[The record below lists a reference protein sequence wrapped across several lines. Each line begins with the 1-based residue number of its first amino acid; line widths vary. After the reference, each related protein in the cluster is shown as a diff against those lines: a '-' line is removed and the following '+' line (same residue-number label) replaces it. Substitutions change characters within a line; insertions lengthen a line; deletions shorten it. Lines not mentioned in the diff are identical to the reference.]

1 MIKIFTNVVTRKSY
15 DANGDLFPD
24 GLPRIFFNGSEVVQW
39 QLVAASPD
47 IAEETGQKPE
57 DVWPKCT
64 DYADYQAIGAFLT
77 ADQDFIKRMPGTLT
91 ANVNSGAVASIS
103 ANIPGASLATIPEE
117 GTVTLFTTSGDM
129 EIIEYTDVAVANEN
143 CQFTIASGTTL
154 EHSYVQGGMMDVA
167 QSVLMQATLDTQNSD
182 VAHGL
187 FAFSITAYSRK
198 LHDALAYANTKQL
211 DVAGLELAIFNI
223 DTENN
228 EVVDLERF
236 DIDTFSIRSGIAD
249 TSMDAQVTP
258 GKESEAVT
266 VMKTLLASG
275 MELQFSADGE
285 TDWHSEQSMAEATL
299 DKYYRFRL
307 AGSGGTW
314 SSAVRLLDGSSEKS
328 RKWAE
333 GTDEE
338 VEDLGGEHSSKG
350 WAEVSGAIR
359 DEILTLVSSH
369 YVGPA
374 TDYGVTQNGTV
385 LSFTWT
391 DPADNDVV
399 HWKKTRLIYKQGG
412 FPANENDGTVLVD
425 NTVHNQYQTTPFTF
439 DMLAVSDYYFALFTQ
454 TTGDVWNTGDDS
466 PRFTTDTLTWQTI
479 VMMSR
484 AGTLLQ
490 YPGMA
495 IGAVV
500 DLQTNSLF
508 PKLRWKLAHIDY
520 MGNFENIS
528 DYMLDNTINHNSIWI
543 PDKLPCLGESN
554 TAMQVQFDAPETAYG
569 ATWDTVFL
577 NGKAYYTVD
586 GETYTQLTAG
596 TDYEVGDSIAD
607 WQTQHGDTVY
617 TKNHTDRVA
626 YGYNSWKESNIRQG
640 LNKKGS
646 DLFVPQ
652 NEYDVKSAD
661 SFYSTGFLAGFSDG
675 YLAHVQKVR
684 NRTARNTI
692 SVNSAGGGGGY
703 DVTLD
708 QFWLP
713 SMKEVYNSN
722 TNNIPEGS
730 QFAYFRDVANTNA
743 LKIQYDE
750 GTTAR
755 NTWLRSPNTSIVR
768 NVYYINP
775 SGGSHNHYTSTQY
788 ALLPVQCIA

>member
-1 MIKIFTNVVTRKSY
+1 MIKIFTNTVTRKNY
-15 DANGDLFPD
+15 NENGDLFRD
-24 GLPRIFFNGSEVVQW
+24 GLPNIFMNGTDTVQW
-39 QLVAASPD
+39 QLCSSTPD
-47 IAEETGQKPE
+47 IASETQGTPE
-57 DVWPKCT
+57 DWPKCT
-64 DYADYQAIGAFLT
+64 DYASFNAIGAFLT
-77 ADQDFIKRMPGTLT
+77 ADDDYVKRMKGTL
-91 ANVNSGAVASIS
+91 AADVPSGSVASIS
-103 ANIPGASLATIPEE
+103 ASVPGATLATIPQG
-117 GTVTLFTTSGDM
+117 GTVTLYNSSGDM
-129 EIIEYTDVAVANEN
+129 ETVEFTAVAVANEN
-143 CQFTIASGTTL
+143 VQFTIATGTTL
-154 EHSYVQGGMMDVA
+154 EHSYASGNAMDCV
-167 QSVLMQATLDTQNSD
+167 QSVLMQASLDTVNSD
-182 VAHGL
+182 VANGL
-187 FAFSITAYSRK
+187 FVFTITANSRK
-198 LHDALAYANTKQL
+198 LHDRMAYANTRQA
-211 DVAGLELAIFNI
+211 DVMGLELAIFNV
-223 DTENN
+223 DSENST
-228 EVVDLERF
+228 VVDLERYEV
-236 DIDTFSIRSGIAD
+236 DTFSIRSGIAD

-258 GKESEAVT
+258 QRESEAVT

-275 MELQFSADGE
+275 MELQFSANG
-285 TDWHSEQSMAEATL
+285 TDWHAEQSTAEATL

-328 RKWAE
+328 KKWAE

-359 DEILTLVSSH
+359 DEILTLVSH
-369 YVGPA
+369 HFVGPA

-399 HWKKTRLIYKQGG
+399 RWKKTRLIYKQGG

-466 PRFTTDTLTWQTI
+466 PRFTTDTLTWQAI

-500 DLQTNSLF
+500 DIQTNSLF

-520 MGNFENIS
+520 MGNFENVS

-577 NGKAYYTVD
+577 DGKAYYTVS
-586 GETYTQLTAG
+586 GETYTQLTVG

-617 TKNHTDRVA
+617 TKNHADRVA

-640 LNKKGS
+640 LNKKGT

-652 NEYDVKSAD
+652 NEYDVKSSD

-722 TNNIPEGS
+722 TNSIPEGS

-755 NTWLRSPNTSIVR
+755 NTWLRSPFTSTVR
-768 NVYYINP
+768 SEYYINT
-775 SGGSHNHYTSTQY
+775 SGGSNNHFTSSQY